1 MAGMRT
7 APRLLRSTYVTMEYK
22 VLTRAGMKTRIRLTK
37 QGPGLK
43 EQNPVEKTRSRL
55 KKTESGVKAHDGWS
69 SRCIHDAV
77 ARNRGKE
84 GDSSNAWVPQEL
96 HSRV

>member
-1 MAGMRT
+1 
-7 APRLLRSTYVTMEYK
+7 MEYK

-55 KKTESGVKAHDGWS
+55 KKTESGVKAHDGGVHAASTMQWPETGVRRGIRAMRGFHKS
-69 SRCIHDAV
+69 CIHV
-77 ARNRGKE
+77 CE
-84 GDSSNAWVPQEL
+84 
-96 HSRV
+96 